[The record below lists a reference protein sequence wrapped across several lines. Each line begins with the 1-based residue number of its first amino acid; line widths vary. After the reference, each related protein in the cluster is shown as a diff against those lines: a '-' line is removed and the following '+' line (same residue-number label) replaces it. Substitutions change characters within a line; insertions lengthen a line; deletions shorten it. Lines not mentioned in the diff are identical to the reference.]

1 MQGLGTF
8 SWFEHHLNQ
17 TNHAQHYCAAPD
29 LAPVPDGSTAGELI
43 PELARYGLQQLIE
56 LEVAAVLG
64 ADRHERTEERLGY
77 RNGYRSR
84 SLTTQVGDIDLL
96 IPKLRAGSFIPS
108 ILEPRRRIDQALY
121 AVIME
126 AYIGGVSTRKVD
138 SLVAALG
145 SQSGISKSQV
155 SRICQEI
162 DQQVQAFLARP
173 LESSSYAYVYLD
185 ATYLKGRLGKAQ
197 QVCSRAVVVAMG
209 VNEDGRRELLGL
221 KVGDSESET
230 FWAEF
235 ISHLKERG
243 LDGVKLVISDA
254 HSGLTKAIRRQL
266 QGSVWQRCRVHF
278 ARNLLQCVPKAH
290 QGMVTA
296 ALRSVFAQET
306 AEEIQSRWDDLAAS
320 LAERFPKAAG
330 LMHEAKEDVL
340 AFRHFPKEHWKK
352 IWSTN
357 LLERVNEEIKRRTRV
372 VGIFPNDPAITR
384 LVGAVLLEQHEHWQL
399 EGRRMF
405 SAESMATIPELGD
418 IPTLQTLSA

>member
-1 MQGLGTF
+1 VG
-8 SWFEHHLNQ
+8 
-17 TNHAQHYCAAPD
+17 D
-29 LAPVPDGSTAGELI
+29 LA
-43 PELARYGLQQLIE
+43 LQ
-56 LEVAAVLG
+56 
-64 ADRHERTEERLGY
+64 
-77 RNGYRSR
+77 
-84 SLTTQVGDIDLL
+84 
-96 IPKLRAGSFIPS
+96 IPKLRAGSFLPS
-108 ILEPRRRIDQALY
+108 ILEPRRRVDQALY

-138 SLVAALG
+138 ALVSALG

-162 DQQVQAFLARP
+162 DGQVQAFLSRP
-173 LESSSYAYVYLD
+173 LQETGHAYVYLD
-185 ATYLKGRLGKAQ
+185 ATYLNGRQGKAQ
-197 QVCSRAVVVAMG
+197 QVTSRAAVVAMG
-209 VNEDGRRELLGL
+209 VNADGRRELLGL
-221 KVGDSESET
+221 KVGNSET
-230 FWAEF
+230 EAFWAEF
-235 ISHLKERG
+235 ISYLKERG

-254 HSGLTKAIRRQL
+254 HAGLTKAIRRQL
-266 QGSVWQRCRVHF
+266 QGCVWQRCRVHF

-296 ALRSVFAQET
+296 AWRSVFAQET
-306 AEEIQSRWDDLAAS
+306 AEEIETRWDDLAAS
-320 LAERFPKAAG
+320 LGERFPKAAA

-340 AFRHFPKEHWKK
+340 AFRHFPKDHWRK

-372 VGIFPNDPAITR
+372 VGIFPNDAAITR

-418 IPTLQTLSA
+418 TPALQALSA

>member
-1 MQGLGTF
+1 MPKTY
-8 SWFEHHLNQ
+8 S
-17 TNHAQHYCAAPD
+17 AAPD
-29 LAPVPDGSTAGELI
+29 LASLLDGSSAGELI
-43 PELARYGLQQLIE
+43 PELARHGLQQLIE
-56 LEVAAVLG
+56 LEVAAFLG
-64 ADRHERTEERLGY
+64 ADRHERTDERLGY

-84 SLTTQVGDIDLL
+84 TLTTQVGDLAL
-96 IPKLRAGSFIPS
+96 QIPKLREGSFIPT

-138 SLVAALG
+138 ALVGALG

-162 DQQVQAFLARP
+162 DAQVQAFLNRP
-173 LESSSYAYVYLD
+173 LEGSGYAYVYLD
-185 ATYLKGRLGKAQ
+185 ATYLNGRQGKAQ
-197 QVCSRAVVVAMG
+197 QVTSRAAVVAMG
-209 VNEDGRRELLGL
+209 VNADGRRELLGL
-221 KVGDSESET
+221 KVGNSESEA

-243 LDGVKLVISDA
+243 LGGVKLVISDA

-306 AEEIQSRWDDLAAS
+306 AAEIESRWDDLATS
-320 LAERFPKAAG
+320 LADRFPK
-330 LMHEAKEDVL
+330 D
-340 AFRHFPKEHWKK
+340 HWRK

-372 VGIFPNDPAITR
+372 VGIFPNDAAIIR

-418 IPTLQTLSA
+418 IPSLQALSA

>member
-1 MQGLGTF
+1 MPKTYF
-8 SWFEHHLNQ
+8 
-17 TNHAQHYCAAPD
+17 AAVD
-29 LAPVPDGSTAGELI
+29 LAPLLDGSSAGELI
-43 PELARYGLQQLIE
+43 PELARRGLQQLIE

-64 ADRHERTEERLGY
+64 ADRHERTDERLGY
-77 RNGYRSR
+77 RNGYRPR
-84 SLTTQVGDIDLL
+84 SLTTQVGDLDLL
-96 IPKLRAGSFIPS
+96 IPKLRAGSFLPS
-108 ILEPRRRIDQALY
+108 ILEPRRRVDQALY

-138 SLVAALG
+138 ALVAALG

-173 LESSSYAYVYLD
+173 LESSTYAYVYLD
-185 ATYLKGRLGKAQ
+185 ATYLKGRLGKAL

-209 VNEDGRRELLGL
+209 VNDDGRRELLGL
-221 KVGDSESET
+221 KVGDSESEA

-235 ISHLKERG
+235 LSHLKERG
-243 LDGVKLVISDA
+243 LTGVKLVISDA

-266 QGSVWQRCRVHF
+266 QGCVWQRCRVHF
-278 ARNLLQCVPKAH
+278 ARNLLQRVPKAH

-296 ALRSVFAQET
+296 ALRSVFAQES
-306 AEEIQSRWDDLAAS
+306 AEEIESRWDDLAAS
-320 LAERFPKAAG
+320 LVDRFPKAAA

-340 AFRHFPKEHWKK
+340 AFRPFPKEHWKK
-352 IWSTN
+352 LWSTN

-372 VGIFPNDPAITR
+372 VGIFPNDAAIIR

-405 SAESMATIPELGD
+405 SAESMAAIPDLDD
-418 IPTLQTLSA
+418 IPALLSASA